1 MVIGGEVATVGI
13 VSYCFEG
20 VNDYAPIGFTAE
32 WFTVFP
38 GTLPCSVIS
47 GPTKTALSFWLFAST
62 LTWKVTRVPTGG
74 ILFPKP
80 MQELGMTNMSSS
92 LSVLMKPNLLLSLI
106 AFMTPV
112 MSGNPGFFSLP
123 SCWKFGLAFSLADFA
138 FLLESGVSE

>member
-1 MVIGGEVATVGI
+1 MVIDGEVAAVGI

-20 VNDYAPIGFTAE
+20 VNGYAPIGFAAE
-32 WFTVFP
+32 WFTVFL
-38 GTLPCSVIS
+38 GALPCSVIS
-47 GPTKTALSFWLFAST
+47 GPTRTALSFLLLASSVM
-62 LTWKVTRVPTGG
+62 LKVTRVPTGG

-80 MQELGMTNMSSS
+80 TQELGMTNMSSS

-112 MSGNPGFFSLP
+112 MSGSPRVFSPP
-123 SCWKFGLAFSLADFA
+123 SCWEFGLAFSCADFA